1 MLLWMSIPERKKNN
15 KQIIGSYIYIYSKTR
30 INKTEIINLE
40 RVRSRNQSPR

>member
-1 MLLWMSIPERKKNN
+1 MLLWMSIPERKKNS
-15 KQIIGSYIYIYSKTR
+15 KQIIGSYSNTR